1 MDKRDTDIMTPGADE
16 QPAADPGQGQRR
28 RLMSLPAMAGLI
40 PEQDGKVRDIMT
52 PAPVGVYYSQTIGET
67 ARVMRDASVGAV
79 LVVNDGALAGLVTDR
94 DLVVR
99 GLAEG
104 MGPDTPVGPLCT
116 GDLIGVAADAGLGQ
130 AAQLMRENA
139 VRRLPVINDGQVV
152 GIVSMGDIAI
162 CADGDS
168 ALAAVSRADATC
180 EVSTREAQAARSSQR
195 PRFRPSP
202 TVHGARAGGRWPCL
216 APVLPGRQG

>member
-1 MDKRDTDIMTPGADE
+1 MDQDTDIMSPGADE
-16 QPAADPGQGQRR
+16 QPGALTPGSGGSAADAMGPAGQQRQ
-28 RLMSLPAMAGLI
+28 AGLI
-40 PEQDGKVRDIMT
+40 PGQGGTVSDIMT

-67 ARVMRDASVGAV
+67 ARVMRDSKVGAV

-104 MGPDTPVGPLCT
+104 EGPDSPVGPLCT
-116 GDLIGVAADAGLGQ
+116 GDLIGVAADADLSQ

-152 GIVSMGDIAI
+152 GIVSMGDVAI
-162 CADGDS
+162 SADGDS
-168 ALAAVSRADATC
+168 ALAAVSRA
-180 EVSTREAQAARSSQR
+180 E
-195 PRFRPSP
+195 PNI
-202 TVHGARAGGRWPCL
+202 
-216 APVLPGRQG
+216 